1 MALYYCNMLLCVI
14 ASASLYGFASC
25 NPGKRSI
32 DSAAE
37 TVDVPNTDAPASEE
51 IVEECIVDPGLE
63 RRTILLE
70 QAATTWGAT
79 LPPMLDRLSEISN
92 AMQTPPVVTEPTG
105 MDCTDLFAQGHTT
118 SGIYKIGSHHHSI
131 TPHDSFYAY
140 CDMTTD
146 AGGWTVFLRRFE
158 GTADFYLGW
167 DAYATGF
174 GHLNS
179 DHWLGLKQIHLLT
192 SLAKYELRVDLEAFD
207 GSRAYAKYDTFR
219 ISDAIDN
226 YKLSL
231 GTYSGDAGNALLPHD
246 GQAFTTK
253 DRDNDNHNN
262 PGNCASQYHGAWW
275 YDNCFGS
282 NGSTGSNLN
291 GLYQSGQVQNDNGM
305 VWTNWK
311 GSEVLKVAEMKIRR
325 K

>member
-1 MALYYCNMLLCVI
+1 MALYYCNLLLCVI

-32 DSAAE
+32 YSAAE

-51 IVEECIVDPGLE
+51 IVEECIIDPGLE

-70 QAATTWGAT
+70 EAATTWGRT

-92 AMQTPPVVTEPTG
+92 AMQAPQVVTEPSG
-105 MDCTDLFAQGHTT
+105 MDCTDLFDHGHTT

-131 TPHDSFYAY
+131 TPHDPFYAY

-167 DAYATGF
+167 GAYVKGF

-179 DHWLGLKQIHLLT
+179 DHWLGLDQIHLLT
-192 SLAKYELRVDLEAFD
+192 SLENYELRVDLEAFD
-207 GSRAYAKYDTFR
+207 GSSAYAKYDTFR

-226 YKLSL
+226 YKLSI

-253 DRDNDNHNN
+253 ERDNDNYLS
-262 PGNCASQYHGAWW
+262 GNCAIEYRGAWW
-275 YDNCFGS
+275 YDNCFGA
-282 NGSTGSNLN
+282 GSNLN
-291 GLYQSGQVQNDNGM
+291 GQTDNGM
-305 VWTNWK
+305 VWTN
-311 GSEVLKVAEMKIRR
+311 
-325 K
+325 